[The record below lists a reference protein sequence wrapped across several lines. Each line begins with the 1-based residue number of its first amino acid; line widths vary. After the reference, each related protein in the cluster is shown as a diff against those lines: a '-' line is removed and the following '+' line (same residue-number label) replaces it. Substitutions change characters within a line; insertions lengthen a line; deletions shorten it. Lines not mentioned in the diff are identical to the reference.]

1 MTSRTL
7 CLLASIAFL
16 VSSIGCG
23 LAPQPSQHYLTS
35 PSHSQFTQSGAQR
48 MIAASK
54 GRLSPVYAPLA
65 EQIAKDFELEDK
77 LGIGIDLGSGPG
89 TLIVELAKRTKLY
102 WINADV
108 NPHFFPYFYRLAKNN
123 GVGHR
128 VGAVF
133 ADAHFL
139 PFRDGYADIIVSR
152 GSFQFWKDK
161 DRAFGEVYRVLK
173 PGGVAFIGRGL
184 ARDMPVKTARKVR
197 SGQKLRY
204 DVEKA
209 ERSLRKVMENLGI
222 KSYTVERPQP
232 PEAEGINYGVWLTF
246 RKPVAE

>member
-1 MTSRTL
+1 MTSRTFY
-7 CLLASIAFL
+7 LLASIALL

-23 LAPQPSQHYLTS
+23 RAPLPPQQYLTS
-35 PSHSQFTQSGAQR
+35 PSDSQFTHTSAQR

-108 NPHFFPYFYRLAKNN
+108 NPHFFPYFYRLAEAN
-123 GVGHR
+123 GVGHQ

-161 DRAFGEVYRVLK
+161 NRAFGEIYRVLK

-184 ARDMPVKTARKVR
+184 ARNMPPETARKVR
-197 SGQKLRY
+197 AGQKLRY
-204 DVEKA
+204 DVEEA
-209 ERSLRKVMENLGI
+209 ERTLRQVMKNLGV

-232 PEAEGINYGVWLTF
+232 PGAEGINYGVWVTF
-246 RKPVAE
+246 YKPAAE